1 MDDYLYIIIGIAWVA
16 YSFYSNKQK
25 QDRKRAAGEAKGNPR
40 PQAVP
45 PVRSFLEELLM
56 GGEVRPAQRTA
67 DQMAEEY
74 EPEYLPTTEAF
85 SSETIKTEAES
96 LEVIVDEVPANYF
109 EKEYTGREK
118 VTRVLGEIE
127 YEAEPETD
135 EPGFEIAREFD
146 LKTAVIY
153 AEILNPRH
161 F

>member
-1 MDDYLYIIIGIAWVA
+1 MKDATSQLKSLLAYWLEHNREHGAEFREWADKMTMDQKEVA
-16 YSFYSNKQK
+16 EQL
-25 QDRKRAAGEAKGNPR
+25 R
-40 PQAVP
+40 
-45 PVRSFLEELLM
+45 
-56 GGEVRPAQRTA
+56 RTA
-67 DQMAEEY
+67 DKMAEEY

-109 EKEYTGREK
+109 EKEYAGRDK
-118 VTRVLGEIE
+118 VSRVLGEVE
-127 YEAEPETD
+127 YEADPETD